1 MGGLLTIDVLES
13 NKKAVNNAKQLI
25 LQPQRDIEKVRAY
38 LHNINYKIIN
48 EEMLIEAGKYYT
60 IINAI
65 KGIDEEYSEIEY
77 YFGKFLLNKKSA
89 VLKQFIDHEYKKI
102 NIVLENISSNAIEN
116 ADERIAQLKYIKALY
131 EEGLKCL

>member
-1 MGGLLTIDVLES
+1 
-13 NKKAVNNAKQLI
+13 
-25 LQPQRDIEKVRAY
+25 
-38 LHNINYKIIN
+38 
-48 EEMLIEAGKYYT
+48 MLIEAGKYYT

-116 ADERIAQLKYIKALY
+116 ADERISGTGKQDLADS
-131 EEGLKCL
+131 EKCDRRNKESLSGWGMTGQIQIIQDIWTFQDP